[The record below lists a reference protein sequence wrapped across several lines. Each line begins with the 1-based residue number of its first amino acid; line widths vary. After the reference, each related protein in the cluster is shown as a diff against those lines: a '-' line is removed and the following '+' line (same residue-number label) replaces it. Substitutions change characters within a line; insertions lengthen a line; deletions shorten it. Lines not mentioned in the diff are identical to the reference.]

1 MSMRVDEAWQHHA
14 AGDVESLRM
23 ARRRMSRN
31 LSLGAD
37 GDDQPLGDEDGTIF
51 YNSYVG
57 KRSATARSAAT

>member
-1 MSMRVDEAWQHHA
+1 
-14 AGDVESLRM
+14 
-23 ARRRMSRN
+23 MSRN

>member
-1 MSMRVDEAWQHHA
+1 
-14 AGDVESLRM
+14 
-23 ARRRMSRN
+23 MSRN

-57 KRSATARSAAT
+57 QRSATARSAAT